1 MSIIDNQRVYMISV
15 KSILEV
21 LETESPIT
29 TLKQKKLSSY
39 FANGSITGIAFI
51 LFHFFSNSFT
61 EVIVD
66 TQNIAHI

>member
-1 MSIIDNQRVYMISV
+1 MISV

-21 LETESPIT
+21 LETESPIRIHYHIKT
-29 TLKQKKLSSY
+29 KTKKLSSY
-39 FANGSITGIAFI
+39 FANGSITDIAFI
-51 LFHFFSNSFT
+51 LFHFFPNNFT